1 MNPEST
7 FLIALGQALA
17 TMALYGEGH
26 PARERALAVSFEQ
39 LLALTAA
46 NPCVEYSFLGRE
58 AVVGNRV
65 MHELGTWD
73 WGAKLCAARIER
85 IEIDADVTREAY
97 DQFIDELYGQV
108 AGRCV
113 DTAEMRFIVRPPI
126 RFGRLAV
133 RSPDDAASSDIGEL
147 GPRPGGTDGT
157 TAAVALSL
165 AEEIAAVRW
174 VHDEVQRSGRIP
186 MSEAETVVR
195 SLSTAMHQNERMLVP
210 LLQLKEYDQYTTT
223 HACNVA
229 VLSMALAERL
239 GLAPAEVRA
248 VGIAGML
255 HDIGKIAIPRDLL
268 IKPGRF
274 TDEERQVVQRH
285 PVEGAKMIMG
295 RERGLGLAAV
305 VAYEHHVYL
314 NGGGYPSMRY
324 PRACHFASRIVH
336 VCDIYDALCTNRP
349 YRQAWEPD
357 QTLAYL
363 VEQAGRELDPE
374 IVKAFCDM
382 IGEAQVQRM
391 ALEADAAAVPA
402 ETGDLPAA
410 PLVQPAQ

>member
-26 PARERALAVSFEQ
+26 PARERALAVSFDQ
-39 LLALTAA
+39 LLALTAT

-73 WGAKLCAARIER
+73 WGAKLAAARIER

-97 DQFIDELYGQV
+97 EQFIEELYGQLV
-108 AGRCV
+108 GRCF
-113 DTAEMRFIVRPPI
+113 DTTETGFLVRPPI
-126 RFGRLAV
+126 RFGRLSVNGEQAG
-133 RSPDDAASSDIGEL
+133 RSDIGDL
-147 GPRPGGTDGT
+147 GPRPGDTET
-157 TAAVALSL
+157 SAAVIALSL
-165 AEEIAAVRW
+165 AEEVAAVRW
-174 VHDEVQRSGRIP
+174 VHDEVKRSGRIP
-186 MSEAETVVR
+186 MDEAETVVR
-195 SLSTAMHQNERMLVP
+195 SLSSTMHQNERMLVP

-248 VGIAGML
+248 IGIAGML

-268 IKPGRF
+268 VKPGRF
-274 TDEERQVVQRH
+274 TDEERAVVQQH
-285 PVEGAKMIMG
+285 PVEGAKMIMAK
-295 RERGLGLAAV
+295 ERGLGLAAV

-314 NGGGYPSMRY
+314 NGGGYPSMRFS
-324 PRACHFASRIVH
+324 RACHFASRIVH
-336 VCDIYDALCTNRP
+336 VCDIYDALSTHRP
-349 YRQAWEPD
+349 YRQAWEPE
-357 QTLAYL
+357 QAVAYL

-382 IGEAQVQRM
+382 IGEAQIQRM
-391 ALEADAAAVPA
+391 ALEADAAVPA
-402 ETGDLPAA
+402 PPPEELPSA
-410 PLVQPAQ
+410 PLVQQAR

>member
-39 LLALTAA
+39 LLALTAT

-73 WGAKLCAARIER
+73 WGAKLAAARIER
-85 IEIDADVTREAY
+85 IEVDADVTHEAY
-97 DQFIDELYGQV
+97 EQFIEELYAQLG
-108 AGRCV
+108 GRCF
-113 DTAEMRFIVRPPI
+113 DTSETRFLVRPPI
-126 RFGRLAV
+126 RFGRLAI
-133 RSPDDAASSDIGEL
+133 RSGEEGRADIGDL
-147 GPRPGGTDGT
+147 GPCPGDAETS
-157 TAAVALSL
+157 TAVVALSL

-186 MSEAETVVR
+186 MDEAETVVR
-195 SLSTAMHQNERMLVP
+195 SLSSAMHQNERMLVP

-248 VGIAGML
+248 IGIAGML

-268 IKPGRF
+268 VKPGRF
-274 TDEERQVVQRH
+274 TDEERAVVQQH
-285 PVEGAKMIMG
+285 PVEGAKMIMAK
-295 RERGLGLAAV
+295 ERGLGLAAV

-314 NGGGYPSMRY
+314 NGGGYPSMRF

-336 VCDIYDALCTNRP
+336 VCDIYDALSTHRP
-349 YRQAWEPD
+349 YRQAWAPE
-357 QTLAYL
+357 QALAYL
-363 VEQAGRELDPE
+363 VEQSGRELDPE

-391 ALEADAAAVPA
+391 ALEADAPVPEAPA
-402 ETGDLPAA
+402 EEIPAA
-410 PLVQPAQ
+410 PLVQHAQ